1 MNKNINQNGGDAEF
15 ISNNIR
21 SVDNFINFLE
31 KHKYDLTN
39 EENTIFSMKNAGNA
53 VDNDFYFDKIN
64 RFGNNNIEFY
74 FNLVENTNELKK
86 VLIFEFLD
94 GFVLIKKKGDD
105 EYYKFSEKA
114 INDYR
119 NDYSHSLQPDIDGS
133 SIDG

>member
-53 VDNDFYFDKIN
+53 VDNDFYFDNIN

-74 FNLVENTNELKK
+74 FNLVENTN
-86 VLIFEFLD
+86 
-94 GFVLIKKKGDD
+94 
-105 EYYKFSEKA
+105 
-114 INDYR
+114 
-119 NDYSHSLQPDIDGS
+119 
-133 SIDG
+133 